1 MKTKSVEGQPAPQ
14 APSKAEVRETVRR
27 ILSSRHFIN
36 APTKQR
42 FLQLICESYL
52 NGRASELNEYMIGCE
67 LYDRDETYNPAL
79 DPIVRV
85 GAHGLR
91 KRLEAYYKGEGKDD
105 EVILE
110 IPHGSY
116 APSFIRREAAP
127 EVSET
132 TNVPSGPQAPAAFI
146 EKHSK
151 TLLNLLVIV
160 LMLVILRLAYSN
172 TQLRNQYKASAQPR
186 ELNGV
191 IGSVWNSFLADGS
204 PTLLVLGNPSVYRFW
219 HPTDPASLARMRVDL
234 SLEEA
239 RRLGDTLSRERL
251 VFNKAN
257 VPQPQLMLAYDEY
270 ASLGETIGLYRISGM
285 FNKMGKNLT
294 LKQSRG
300 LANED
305 LKNHDAILLGSSWV
319 KEWLGNAP
327 IRECFTAGPAASIS
341 DQNLL
346 PGDEREYVAKYDAKT
361 GKLIEDYAL
370 IAVKPGI
377 SERKAVMIIAGTRSD
392 GTQAAVEYVT
402 DEHYL
407 DDLYQKFTRTIGTF
421 PKYFQVLLRVSVDNG
436 VPTNISVVRARELRF
451 NANRP

>member
-116 APSFIRREAAP
+116 APSFIRRESPQESP
-127 EVSET
+127 EPANGAS
-132 TNVPSGPQAPAAFI
+132 NAQGPLAFV
-146 EKHSK
+146 EKYSK
-151 TLLNLLVIV
+151 TLLNLLV
-160 LMLVILRLAYSN
+160 LALFILTLTLAYSN
-172 TQLRNQYKASAQPR
+172 TQLRNQYKASAKAK
-186 ELNGV
+186 ELDGRF
-191 IGSVWNSFLADGS
+191 GSVWSSFLKDGS

-219 HPTDPASLARMRVDL
+219 HPTDPASLTRMRVNL

-239 RRLGDTLSRERL
+239 RRMGDTLGREQL
-251 VFNKAN
+251 VFNN
-257 VPQPQLMLAYDEY
+257 VAQPQLMLAYDEY
-270 ASLGETIGLYRISGM
+270 ACLGETIGLYRIAGL
-285 FNKMGKNLT
+285 FNKIGKNLT

-346 PGDEREYVAKYDAKT
+346 PGDEREYVAKYDEKT
-361 GKLIEDYAL
+361 GKLIEDFAL

-377 SERKAVMIIAGTRSD
+377 SERKTVMIIAGTRSE
-392 GTQAAVEYVT
+392 GTQAAVEYLT

-407 DDLYQKFTRTIGTF
+407 ADLDQRFIRTIGIF
-421 PKYFQVLLRVSVDNG
+421 PKYFQVLLKVTVDNG
-436 VPTNISVVRARELRF
+436 VPTNISVVRVRELRF
-451 NANRP
+451 